1 MNQTDIILE
10 LTNILVGIVL
20 FFALKYFLPG
30 YAQEKGKNLATKQD
44 IEEITRKVESVKI
57 DFSKD
62 LEYIKSDLQF
72 QNQSLFSIKSAE
84 REALI
89 DTNLKYAE
97 WLNYLMNLSFSNITM
112 YNYERL
118 NDYFSEIKNKKLQFD
133 TAEARLH
140 LFLHDDD
147 LLKVKLESVLA
158 TIKLEYII
166 VQCIGNLTNEFALM
180 NAYFVG
186 LDKLGKSVDLEWY
199 KRQKSEASKGVD
211 KIFYNM
217 TTEKEKQFVE
227 VYEKRVIFVKTLRKR
242 LYDITN

>member
-1 MNQTDIILE
+1 M
-10 LTNILVGIVL
+10 
-20 FFALKYFLPG
+20 
-30 YAQEKGKNLATKQD
+30 
-44 IEEITRKVESVKI
+44 KI
-57 DFSKD
+57 
-62 LEYIKSDLQF
+62 
-72 QNQSLFSIKSAE
+72 SLNHT
-84 REALI
+84 L
-89 DTNLKYAE
+89 
-97 WLNYLMNLSFSNITM
+97 WLW
-112 YNYERL
+112 
-118 NDYFSEIKNKKLQFD
+118 KNKKLQFD